1 MQFSD
6 EFLARWEHIIEE
18 VNKTEI
24 PLECIKNVVI
34 KFDGKRQKTV
44 NLQLLRR
51 QGLDLDE
58 IEVVLSRTLTEL
70 GDSIRDVDFMVDI
83 GEVAKL
89 IQPVTDDLLKDL

>member
-6 EFLARWEHIIEE
+6 EFLAKWEHIVDE
-18 VNKTEI
+18 VVKTEI
-24 PLECIKNVVI
+24 PLECIKKVVI
-34 KFDGKRQKTV
+34 KFDSKRQKTV

-51 QGLDLDE
+51 QGLDLEE

-70 GDSIRDVDFMVDI
+70 GDSVRDVDFMVDI

>member
-1 MQFSD
+1 M
-6 EFLARWEHIIEE
+6 
-18 VNKTEI
+18 
-24 PLECIKNVVI
+24 I

-70 GDSIRDVDFMVDI
+70 GDSVRDVDFMVDI

>member
-1 MQFSD
+1 M
-6 EFLARWEHIIEE
+6 
-18 VNKTEI
+18 
-24 PLECIKNVVI
+24 
-34 KFDGKRQKTV
+34 

-51 QGLDLDE
+51 QGLDLEE

-70 GDSIRDVDFMVDI
+70 GDSVRDVDFMVDI

>member
-6 EFLARWEHIIEE
+6 EFLAKWEHIVDE
-18 VNKTEI
+18 VVKTEV
-24 PLECIKNVVI
+24 PLECIKKVVI

-51 QGLDLDE
+51 QGLDLEE
-58 IEVVLSRTLTEL
+58 IEVVLSRTLTKL
-70 GDSIRDVDFMVDI
+70 GDSVRDVDFMVDI